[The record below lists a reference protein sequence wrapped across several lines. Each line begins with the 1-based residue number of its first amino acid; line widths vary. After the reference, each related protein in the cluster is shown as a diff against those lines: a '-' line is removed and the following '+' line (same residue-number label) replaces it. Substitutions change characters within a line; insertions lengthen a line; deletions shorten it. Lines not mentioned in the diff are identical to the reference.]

1 MRQHVNPLSKYFHEF
16 EPIPHLSQI
25 FKNPELPL
33 HIDIGCGSGRFLF
46 DLALENSNW
55 NYLGIEIREKLV
67 LNSKIKLKEIEINN
81 LNFSYGNATLLIK
94 DWLKKDK
101 ISILD
106 SVSFNFPDPWFKNK
120 HHKRRVI
127 QSDLIKDLNKLMKA
141 ESLIFIK
148 TDVKELFDHMDEIIL
163 NTDYFIAIDFDKLD
177 YLESFNPNQ
186 INTLREEYA
195 LQNKLSI
202 YKKIYKRIY

>member
-1 MRQHVNPLSKYFHEF
+1 MRQHVNPLSKYFYEF
-16 EPIPHLSQI
+16 EPIPHLSKI

-33 HIDIGCGSGRFLF
+33 HIDIGCGSGKFLF

-67 LNSKIKLKEIEINN
+67 LNAKIKLKEIETNN

-94 DWLKKDK
+94 DWLNKDN

-127 QSDLIKDLNKLMKA
+127 QSDFIKNINKLMKA
-141 ESLIFIK
+141 ESLIFVK
-148 TDVKELFDHMDEIIL
+148 TDVQELFEHMDEIIL
-163 NTDYFIAIDFDKLD
+163 NSDYFIAIDLD
-177 YLESFNPNQ
+177 MLDHLESFNPNQ
-186 INTLREEYA
+186 INTQREEYA
-195 LQNKLSI
+195 LENKLRI
-202 YKKIYKRIY
+202 FKKIYKRIY